1 MGVEYNKTALQ
12 EYMDQISCIGEQM
25 HRQQDESFSIYNS
38 CKQQYNRIHTKLE
51 EATHRAYNQVENAES
66 MRRNAELE
74 YENARKNAENAED
87 ENTKNVVTQRMQQA
101 QVMLTEADEE
111 YLKASVAYKKAS
123 EEQKKLS
130 DLWDGNA
137 LALESQV
144 HRIEDGI
151 ASFSRLVANGNSDL
165 GEYMSIMDK
174 AQDTL
179 HGNTGINVD
188 SNGGS
193 TSSGSVMSTMRTK
206 NSKDNGQKS
215 TDSTF
220 KSNLGNTVG
229 LISTANGLKN
239 ISMSIEGKK
248 QTFPGTKSGIAKAYR
263 SALNS
268 GDMELA
274 SYTNQIFYDIAP
286 SNESNDLNMVGGSD
300 SVICEATNIG
310 GASSAFSTT
319 NNQIAEAMMTD
330 GFVSQ
335 ADFGKLDTRTAQD
348 IQKSVSETL
357 EMFQDIDLRFV
368 GSVQS
373 RNQHIEKSLEAM
385 YFDAY
390 RRHYPS
396 ASDEELMPFVKQQVA
411 EDMNGFQPSNGTIAQ
426 SLFVA
431 EPQTYG
437 EEIIAGFNGI
447 SINERYGS
455 DYNYFTHVRRSD
467 VKAKWKPAGCNT
479 PRATVDHELGHQIAR
494 LTSAH
499 TDDVMQEMY
508 SDFMNLNS
516 TQRGEAL
523 SGYAGESIHEFIA
536 EGWSEYRNN
545 PNCRPLA
552 KNISNRLFDLYNQRN
567 PRLVTIRR

>member
-268 GDMELA
+268 
-274 SYTNQIFYDIAP
+274 
-286 SNESNDLNMVGGSD
+286 
-300 SVICEATNIG
+300 
-310 GASSAFSTT
+310 
-319 NNQIAEAMMTD
+319 
-330 GFVSQ
+330 
-335 ADFGKLDTRTAQD
+335 
-348 IQKSVSETL
+348 
-357 EMFQDIDLRFV
+357 
-368 GSVQS
+368 
-373 RNQHIEKSLEAM
+373 
-385 YFDAY
+385 
-390 RRHYPS
+390 
-396 ASDEELMPFVKQQVA
+396 
-411 EDMNGFQPSNGTIAQ
+411 
-426 SLFVA
+426 
-431 EPQTYG
+431 
-437 EEIIAGFNGI
+437 
-447 SINERYGS
+447 
-455 DYNYFTHVRRSD
+455 
-467 VKAKWKPAGCNT
+467 
-479 PRATVDHELGHQIAR
+479 
-494 LTSAH
+494 
-499 TDDVMQEMY
+499 
-508 SDFMNLNS
+508 
-516 TQRGEAL
+516 
-523 SGYAGESIHEFIA
+523 
-536 EGWSEYRNN
+536 
-545 PNCRPLA
+545 
-552 KNISNRLFDLYNQRN
+552 
-567 PRLVTIRR
+567 